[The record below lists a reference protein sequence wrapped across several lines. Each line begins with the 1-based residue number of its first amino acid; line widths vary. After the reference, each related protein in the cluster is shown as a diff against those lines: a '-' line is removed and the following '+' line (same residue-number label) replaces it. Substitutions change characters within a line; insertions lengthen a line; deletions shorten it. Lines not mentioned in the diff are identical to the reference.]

1 MLCCRWSLY
10 ANMAIMV
17 AVWTCQ
23 ILMWLFQVWMVDV
36 KCLVQYKACSS
47 AARATHSKVL
57 ALPPALLIRAIQ
69 DESLGLCNGRH
80 PARHKCTRAL

>member
-1 MLCCRWSLY
+1 MLYCRWTLY

-23 ILMWLFQVWMVDV
+23 ILLWLFQVWSVDV

-57 ALPPALLIRAIQ
+57 ALPHASLLEVVTVHILRSA
-69 DESLGLCNGRH
+69 H
-80 PARHKCTRAL
+80 